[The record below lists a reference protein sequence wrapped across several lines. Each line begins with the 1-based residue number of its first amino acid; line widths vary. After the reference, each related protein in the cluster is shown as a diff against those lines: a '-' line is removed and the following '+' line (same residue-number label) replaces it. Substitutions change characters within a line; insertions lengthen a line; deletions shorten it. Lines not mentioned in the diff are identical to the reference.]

1 MRWRDEH
8 GVAAVEFALLLPII
22 LLILVGTIEFGL
34 MMFTQEVLTNASRE
48 GARAGIIQVIPKP
61 TDADIKDVVVNYAQN
76 ARVALTPADV
86 AVAGAGGVFP
96 NPLTVTVTY
105 NYNFL
110 VPGLFGLGPT
120 LQLTAQTVMRHE

>member
-1 MRWRDEH
+1 MRLRDDH
-8 GVAAVEFALLLPII
+8 GAAAVEFALLLPII

-48 GARAGIIQVIPKP
+48 AARAGIIQAIPKP
-61 TDADIKDVVVNYAQN
+61 TIGEIQAVAINYAQN
-76 ARVALTPADV
+76 ARVVVTAADV

-96 NPLTVTVTY
+96 NPLTVGVTH

-110 VPGLFGLGPT
+110 VPGLFGLGPR
-120 LQLTAQTVMRHE
+120 LQLRAQTVMRHE